1 MTPHQYDLLRALS
14 KGPRTLRSFTHS
26 PTVEQTRVSP
36 FVIELNMGKLVAAGF
51 VMQMGL
57 LYALTNEGAK
67 QIDLATPQPKLAI
80 PTETFKG
87 TVFRIRPGGEDHL
100 KHASRGERC

>member
-1 MTPHQYDLLRALS
+1 MTGHQYDLLRALS

-51 VMQMGL
+51 VTVTGPMHFITKAGL
-57 LYALTNEGAK
+57 AE
-67 QIDLATPQPKLAI
+67 IDLATPTP
-80 PTETFKG
+80 PVGYPRENFTG
-87 TVFRIRPGGEDHL
+87 TKWQIRPGGEDHL
-100 KHASRGERC
+100 KHASFGESC